1 MVDFYINCFPMKRII
16 AYISFI
22 LNRCIMKRWI
32 LISNYY
38 YCKQIG
44 IEKAISFSFHFS
56 IEVLYYVTFLK
67 EKLNNQ
73 MNQNWEVK

>member
-1 MVDFYINCFPMKRII
+1 
-16 AYISFI
+16 
-22 LNRCIMKRWI
+22 MKRWI

-44 IEKAISFSFHFS
+44 IEKAISFSFHFP

>member
-1 MVDFYINCFPMKRII
+1 MVDFNINCFPMKRII

-22 LNRCIMKRWI
+22 LNRCIMKS